1 MKGGKFGEGKH
12 RTKLK
17 KKLRSASTVVLSTV
31 AFRRGSAG
39 EKKLGAEEEDL
50 AAVGIG
56 AFENPR
62 REEEEEEDEE
72 EDDEDAPTTS
82 APSAAD
88 MKRAADAQLAA
99 VEAEYFAHLAERAR
113 PPSGSRAVAPSPAL
127 PSSTAALLVSVI
139 LIFIRSYD

>member
-113 PPSGSRAVAPSPAL
+113 PPSGSHAVAPSPAL

-139 LIFIRSYD
+139 LIFIRSYN

>member
-62 REEEEEEDEE
+62 REEEE
-72 EDDEDAPTTS
+72 DDEDVPTTS

-127 PSSTAALLVSVI
+127 PSTAALLVSVI

>member
-139 LIFIRSYD
+139 LIFIRSYN